1 MSMKKMLLLV
11 SIVCLVS
18 CASDVVDQ
26 KPSNIIDK
34 ELFVK
39 VLAEMQIAETAY
51 QKSKGK
57 PMDKKTQLIGNN
69 KAILEEFQISR
80 STFDSSMFYYRK
92 DQKEMMAIYDSV
104 IVLLENKLAGME
116 DNKAKVN

>member
-34 ELFVK
+34 EFFVQ

>member
-34 ELFVK
+34 ELFVQ

>member
-1 MSMKKMLLLV
+1 MSMKKMLLLL
-11 SIVCLVS
+11 SIVCFVS

-34 ELFVK
+34 ELFVQ